1 MNKASVVAV
10 LSLAAAFPAA
20 AATLDLFVDKQTGQ
34 IFAEPG
40 PGRSKLGTFV
50 QVDEASA
57 PAPAPAASPVP
68 APAAAITAPPVPP
81 ETVAAP
87 LPAPAAASAAAIGK
101 KWYDRLALRGYTQL
115 RFNQGLDATAKDL
128 RSPGDR
134 FIGDN
139 QSIGIRRARVVLSG
153 DISEHVS
160 LYLQPDFG
168 STPGGSTTGNFAQLR
183 DLYADIYFDK
193 GREFRLRAGQS
204 KVPYGWENLQSSQ
217 NRLTPDRSDS
227 LNTAVRDERDLGLF
241 FYYTPTEIADR
252 YRYLVSSGLKGSGDY
267 GVVGLGVYNGQG
279 ANRLEANNSLHTVAH
294 LSYPFKFA
302 SGQIVE
308 VGVDAY
314 HGYFRTGTAAIT
326 VGGETFTPTTNTRPR
341 GFKDQRIAAH
351 FVIYPQPFGLQGEW
365 TVGKGPELDLG
376 QRRVDVQSL
385 SGGYLQA
392 MYRTTSPVGAL
403 TPYVKYQTYDGGAKF
418 DPNAPHFDVE
428 ELEAG
433 VEWQF
438 WPELELTLAYSHMD
452 QTTVTAAPFRT
463 VDGDLL
469 RMQLQ
474 WNY

>member
-1 MNKASVVAV
+1 MKNSLFALGLSV
-10 LSLAAAFPAA
+10 AATFPAS
-20 AATLDLFVDKQTGQ
+20 AATLDLFVDKATGQ
-34 IFAEPG
+34 IYAEPG
-40 PGRSKLGTFV
+40 PGRTKLGTFQ
-50 QVDEASA
+50 QVDEAA
-57 PAPAPAASPVP
+57 NASTTP
-68 APAAAITAPPVPP
+68 APAAATPA
-81 ETVAAP
+81 AAP
-87 LPAPAAASAAAIGK
+87 AAPVAAPAAAPTTVAATPAPPSATTK

-115 RFNQGLDATAKDL
+115 RFNQGLDATAKDI

-139 QSIGIRRARVVLSG
+139 QSLGIRRARVILSG
-153 DISEHVS
+153 DLSEHVS

-168 STPGGSTTGNFAQLR
+168 STPTGSTTSNFAQLR

-193 GREFRLRAGQS
+193 TREFRVRAGQS

-217 NRLTPDRSDS
+217 NRLTPDRSDA

-241 FYYTPTEIADR
+241 FYYTPAAIADR
-252 YRYLVSSGLKGSGDY
+252 YRTLVSSGLKGSGDY

-279 ANRLEANNSLHTVAH
+279 ANRLESNNSLHTVAH

-314 HGYFRTGTAAIT
+314 HGYFRTSSGAIT
-326 VGGETFTPTTNTRPR
+326 VDGATFTPTLDTRPR
-341 GFKDQRIAAH
+341 GFKDQRVAAH
-351 FVIYPQPFGLQGEW
+351 FIIYPQPFGLQGEW

-376 QRRVDVQSL
+376 ARQVQVQSL
-385 SGGYLQA
+385 NGGYLQA
-392 MYRTTSPVGAL
+392 MYRTASPVGMM

-418 DPNAPHFDVE
+418 DTNAPHFDVE

-438 WPELELTLAYSHMD
+438 WPELELTLAYSHMNR
-452 QTTVTAAPFRT
+452 TNVTAAPYRS

>member
-1 MNKASVVAV
+1 MKKASLAAV
-10 LSLAAAFPAA
+10 LSLSAVLPSY
-20 AATLDLFVDKQTGQ
+20 AATLDLFVDQKTGQ

-40 PGRSKLGTFV
+40 AGRVKLGTFQ
-50 QVDEASA
+50 QVDAPAAAAAPAPAVAASPVPVA
-57 PAPAPAASPVP
+57 AAPAPAA
-68 APAAAITAPPVPP
+68 AATPAAA
-81 ETVAAP
+81 
-87 LPAPAAASAAAIGK
+87 PAK
-101 KWYDRLALRGYTQL
+101 KWFDRLALRGYTQL
-115 RFNQGLDATAKDL
+115 RFNQGLDATAKDI

-139 QSIGIRRARVVLSG
+139 QSLGIRRARVVLSG
-153 DISEHVS
+153 DVSEHVS

-168 STPGGSTTGNFAQLR
+168 STPSGSSTGNFAQLR

-193 GREFRLRAGQS
+193 SREYRIRAGQS

-217 NRLTPDRSDS
+217 NRLTPDRTDA

-241 FYYTPTEIADR
+241 FYYTPKVVAGR
-252 YRYLVSSGLKGSGDY
+252 FRNLVSSGLKGSGDY
-267 GVVGLGVYNGQG
+267 GVVGLGIYNGQG
-279 ANRLEANNSLHTVAH
+279 ANRVEGNNSFHTVAH
-294 LSYPFKFA
+294 LSYPFEFA

-314 HGYFRTGTAAIT
+314 HGYFRTGSGAIT
-326 VGGETFTPTTNTRPR
+326 VGGETFTPTLDTRPR
-341 GFKDQRIAAH
+341 GFKDQRVAAH
-351 FVIYPQPFGLQGEW
+351 FIIYPQPFGLQGEW

-376 QRRVDVQSL
+376 ARQVQVESL

-392 MYRTTSPVGAL
+392 MYRTASPVGML

-418 DPNAPHFDVE
+418 DTNAPHLDVE

-438 WPELELTLAYSHMD
+438 WPELELTMAYSHMNRTNV
-452 QTTVTAAPFRT
+452 QSAPYRP